1 MLRSESVNSQT
12 TFFIQFEGQGGKIVQ
27 QILSLQ
33 AAEGMVLA
41 KDVNTPDGRILCGKG
56 TTLTAS
62 MIDRIIKMEVGYVT
76 VEGHPVQVEGEKSLE
91 QELADIEKRFSR
103 VKHVPPL
110 MYIKKKI
117 MQRTVAG
124 RKGA

>member
-1 MLRSESVNSQT
+1 M
-12 TFFIQFEGQGGKIVQ
+12 Q

-56 TTLTAS
+56 TTLTVS
-62 MIDRIIKMEVGYVT
+62 IIDRIVKMEVSHIT
-76 VEGHPVQVEGEKSLE
+76 VEGHPVQVEGEKTLE

-110 MYIKKKI
+110 MYIKRKI
-117 MQRTVAG
+117 MQQKVAS
-124 RKGA
+124 RKGS